1 MPVVS
6 ALIAPWRQKHVSNTT
21 KLSSLFLVTLF
32 MLVADASATDWTDTF
47 IEGVNSTDMDGK
59 LKFASS
65 SKLYN
70 APQNGQLPSN
80 KVEDSA
86 KACVPSGGNAKN
98 CKRSNLLAQLP
109 TERVSFEQCRSSS
122 DQKIETSYNNP
133 DISVSA
139 GDYGHIHLN
148 GGSDRAIRFTT
159 ENGVYKMDHLKAESG
174 TLEFAA
180 GQYWIKHLEI
190 KSGVKVI
197 YPDDGTVSWF
207 IGPDHK
213 YEHKNGDLANSA
225 EQLLIYTYGDFE
237 LQGSNHVLA
246 HIVSEKKVKLK
257 GSSSVEGAVTA
268 EKEVNLEGGSSVTF
282 TDSSNNIDTIPNCDA
297 SPPQALN
304 FQFGKAT
311 SGTVTFD
318 TAFEAGVTP
327 LVFLM
332 PTITESN
339 PSTSDG
345 PASVFIT
352 SISSTGFSWSQRSPD
367 GSDFSANIMTEI
379 HWLAT
384 TAGTHEFSDGTKFEA
399 GIKAVDEVLY
409 KALGSYESVS
419 LSQSF
424 DVVLSQIQS
433 TNNSCWLSSIADPNG
448 SQLSIGMDV
457 SEVVTAGPGNGF
469 GNKYCRQG
477 SSSTRL
483 NQLGSEDIAYLALE
497 SGTGTISLN
506 GKQTKYHFDSGYW
519 TIPQSTVQNLDA
531 QCAYESDLTG
541 FDTPPVFVAGK
552 SSRYGPDGGWLR
564 RCTLTSNKV
573 SIGVDED
580 QYQDSERSHVAE
592 NYAFVALSYED
603 ETPVLQCF
611 YDDFNRDDLG
621 SDWAIKTLGNS
632 TAPAIE
638 SNRMRITPARG
649 NQATSSTYQRLFPAA
664 DNFVKVE
671 FDYYAWSP
679 SSGTGGDGVAIIL
692 SDASIT
698 PQPGSFGGALG
709 YAQRNN
715 GTPGFAGG
723 WMGVGLDEYGNFSNP
738 TEGKIGGPG
747 FRTQS
752 VTIRGSANSSYMYLA
767 GTAANLNPAI
777 DKRPTNTAS
786 PNHRYRITVDSRVA
800 GQALVLVERDIKDG
814 NGFQILV
821 PEFDARNIADQG
833 GVPDDFYLSI
843 TGSTGGANN
852 NHEIDNFEVCSLDSA
867 PVGQLVHHFEF
878 DYSSSPLTCNAE
890 EMTIRACRNA
900 NCDLFTD
907 PVTANLI
914 PASMTNGGWV
924 GGNVVNLVN
933 GTATVS
939 LRSNTVSPVTIGV
952 SSSFPSTVAGS
963 NTLCRQGSGALNS
976 ASCTLAFAE
985 SGFIFDIPDELS
997 NKPSTDILVKAV
1009 KQGDA
1014 GQACVPAFKS
1024 QTKSLN
1030 FWSDYADPT
1039 TGTMKVSVKSGSVE
1053 KEVGISLATAESMSL
1068 NFDEN
1073 GEAKIDVNYADAGE
1087 MQLNARYTGTGDE
1100 DGLVMNGSNKFVR
1113 RPVGICLESDSC
1125 TNCSVSSA
1133 KYKRAGEEFDIK
1145 VKAMAWQS
1153 DTDADICSGNA
1164 VTPNF
1169 SHDNMLLTHELIS
1182 PTIAEGGEAGT
1193 LGKSE
1198 YEQNAG
1204 EQVIAQSVSEVGIFT
1219 FSVEPKAGGY
1229 FGYSIPGATTES
1241 IGRFTPYYLTV
1252 TPNKPAPQASCG
1264 VFTYMDEPFLFKTG
1278 AEPKLLVLGKNIDGN
1293 ETKNY
1298 QVENWWKYQNQWT
1311 HRAFSNIAGSTLPV
1325 LEELEPNSRT
1335 VAYLDGTDSEVRSAY
1350 LVDGTLR
1357 YNRTTALI
1365 TPFDAVFELSLEVND
1380 LKDTD
1385 GICYQQNAAA
1395 DCTGV
1400 TFTDIAKDD
1409 NFEMRYGRL
1418 VMQNAYGPSS
1428 EELRLELGT
1437 EYVDANSRWMS
1448 NGQDSCSVFDT
1459 TTATVVEDTGLVL
1472 TPDAGL
1478 GAVEGFTNTGGNGK
1492 TGSIGLGN
1500 SFIYFPAPNAEG
1512 EVGLQL
1518 HVDKWLQW
1526 YWNFDSAALEDPRAS
1541 AFFGT
1546 YRGHD
1551 RIIYWREVN

>member
-1 MPVVS
+1 MIRLVYIFNLCLMSVLVS
-6 ALIAPWRQKHVSNTT
+6 I
-21 KLSSLFLVTLF
+21 LFLTPSVKA
-32 MLVADASATDWTDTF
+32 ADWSQTF
-47 IEGVNSTDMDGK
+47 IEGTNSIASDGEI
-59 LKFASS
+59 KFESSAS
-65 SKLYN
+65 LLN
-70 APQNGQLPSN
+70 APQNGQLPSR
-80 KVEDSA
+80 KVDDNGKSCFPSNSNNGKEC
-86 KACVPSGGNAKN
+86 KASGV
-98 CKRSNLLAQLP
+98 LAQLP
-109 TERVSFEQCRSSS
+109 AERIPFAQCESNSNNNVGPPVWNN
-122 DQKIETSYNNP
+122 KTIE
-133 DISVSA
+133 ISA
-139 GDYGHIHLN
+139 GEYGDVKLD
-148 GGSDRAIRFTT
+148 GGADRTLRFTGVD
-159 ENGVYKMDHLKAESG
+159 GVYKLKTLQATSG
-174 TLEFAA
+174 RLELAA
-180 GQYWIKHLEI
+180 GQYWIGDLEI
-190 KSGVKVI
+190 ANGVTLVFPATGVVSFFIEGGYDIQNDSSPADASRFII
-197 YPDDGTVSWF
+197 YSYDDIKLNGGVSL
-207 IGPDHK
+207 
-213 YEHKNGDLANSA
+213 N
-225 EQLLIYTYGDFE
+225 
-237 LQGSNHVLA
+237 A
-246 HIVSEKKVKLK
+246 HIVAEDDVLLE
-257 GSSSVEGAVTA
+257 GSSRLTGAVTA
-268 EKEVNLEGGSSVTF
+268 QKIELKGGAVVDF
-282 TDSSNNIDTIPNCDA
+282 TDQASAISVSPNCDV

-311 SGTVTFD
+311 SGTVSFD
-318 TAFEAGVTP
+318 TAFEVGVTP

-332 PTITESN
+332 PTITESTPN
-339 PSTSDG
+339 SSDG

-352 SISSTGFSWSQRSPD
+352 SISNTGFSWSQRSPQ
-367 GSDFSANIMTEI
+367 GSDISAKPMEEV
-379 HWLAT
+379 HWIAT

-419 LSQSF
+419 LSESF

-433 TNNSCWLSSIADPNG
+433 TNNNCWLSSIADPNG
-448 SQLSIGMDV
+448 SQISIGMDV
-457 SEVVTAGPGNGF
+457 SEVVNAGSGNGY
-469 GNKYCRQG
+469 GNKYCQPAN
-477 SSSTRL
+477 TKL
-483 NQLGSEDIAYLALE
+483 NQLQSENIAYLALE
-497 SGTGTISLN
+497 SGNGTISLN

-519 TIPQSTVQNLDA
+519 TIPRSTVQNLDA
-531 QCAYESDLTG
+531 QCAYESNLTG

-552 SSRYGPDGGWLR
+552 SSRNGPDGGWLR
-564 RCTLTSNKV
+564 RCVLTNDKV

-580 QYQDSERSHVAE
+580 QYQDSERTHIAE
-592 NYAFVALSYED
+592 NYAFVALSYDD

-821 PEFDARNIADQG
+821 PEFDARNISEQG

-852 NHEIDNFEVCSLDSA
+852 NHEIDNFEVCALDSN
-867 PVGQLVHHFEF
+867 PLGQLVHHFEF

-900 NCDLFTD
+900 ECDLFTD
-907 PVTANLI
+907 PVTANLL

-933 GTATVS
+933 GSATVS

-963 NTLCRQGSGALNS
+963 NTLCRQGSGALNT

-985 SGFIFDIPDELS
+985 SGFIFEIPDELS

-1009 KQGDA
+1009 KKGDA

-1030 FWSDYADPT
+1030 FWSDYSDPT
-1039 TGTMKVSVKSGSVE
+1039 TGTMKISVKSASVE
-1053 KEVGISLATAESMSL
+1053 KEVGISLATAESLNL

-1087 MQLNARYTGTGDE
+1087 VQLNARYSGTGDE
-1100 DGLVMNGSNKFVR
+1100 AGLVMDGSNKFVR

-1125 TNCSVSSA
+1125 ANCSVSSA

-1145 VKAMAWQS
+1145 VKAMAWES
-1153 DTDADICSGNA
+1153 DSDSDICSGNA
-1164 VTPNF
+1164 ITPNF
-1169 SHDNMLLTHELIS
+1169 SHDEMLLTHELIS
-1182 PTIAEGGEAGT
+1182 PTVAEGGEAGT
-1193 LGKSE
+1193 LGKNE

-1204 EQVIAQSVSEVGIFT
+1204 EQMIAQSVSEVGIFT
-1219 FSVEPKAGGY
+1219 FSVEPKVGSY
-1229 FGYSIPGATTES
+1229 FGYSIPGATTEN

-1252 TPNKPAPQASCG
+1252 TPNNPAPQASCG

-1293 ETKNY
+1293 QTKNY
-1298 QVENWWKYQNQWT
+1298 QVDNWWKYQSQWT
-1311 HRAFSNIAGSTLPV
+1311 NRAFSNIAGSTFPV
-1325 LEELEPNSRT
+1325 LEELEANTRT
-1335 VAYLDGTDSEVRSAY
+1335 VAYLDGTDTEVRSAY

-1385 GICYQQNAAA
+1385 GICYQENSAAA
-1395 DCTGV
+1395 CSGF
-1400 TFTDIAKDD
+1400 TFEDIAKDD
-1409 NFEMRYGRL
+1409 SFEMRYGRL

-1437 EYVDANSRWMS
+1437 EYVNASAEWVS
-1448 NGQDSCSVFDT
+1448 NAQDSCSVFDT

-1478 GAVEGFTNTGGNGK
+1478 GAVEGFTNTSGSGK

-1526 YWNFDSAALEDPRAS
+1526 YWNYDSGALEDPRAT